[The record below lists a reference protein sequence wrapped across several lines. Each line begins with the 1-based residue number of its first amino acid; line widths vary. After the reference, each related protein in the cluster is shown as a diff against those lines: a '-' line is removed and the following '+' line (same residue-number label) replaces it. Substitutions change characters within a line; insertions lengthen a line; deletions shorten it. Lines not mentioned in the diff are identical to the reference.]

1 MNFYFHIEFQEKEVF
16 LEKELTNQFEGKMRS
31 LESEFAEKLH
41 FKDKEIESLKRTLSE
56 KDEK

>member
-1 MNFYFHIEFQEKEVF
+1 ML
-16 LEKELTNQFEGKMRS
+16 LEKELTNQFEMNMRS

-41 FKDKEIESLKRTLSE
+41 FKEKEIESMKRKLSE